1 MKSQDKRFY
10 NSSFIKRVI
19 AAAMLCLIVFSF
31 SISIASCS
39 RVDDIRESAVL
50 PELKEPESVVY
61 VINKGDISDSEYS
74 VVASLQGLAAQK
86 ESKIYI
92 EDGDNLLFLEKYLE
106 ENSHIHIKRI
116 STVKELVNENKEYI
130 KDNGCVLFEEGN
142 NPTVNMAFTVSGMEN
157 WLAVPLSLKS
167 ETEAMGLDVKL
178 DLSLKENEK
187 YTVSQEDIFEKYK
200 DKLNKNLLIHQSPEL
215 ITLRDYAVAV
225 GAFCFYT
232 DESKH
237 AQVQFRQKVFNWANE
252 NAVVF
257 GWSSDELGYVK
268 QSSESGLAVIP
279 SDHCSNLSLLSAL
292 RLKEPIKQKNQTE
305 KITAENDKHYVA
317 LVMSDG
323 DNLQWYETTIPFR
336 EHYFD
341 RVHSDSDYKLSWTAP
356 PTAYKLAPT
365 VLQYVYDMATD
376 YDRFV
381 CGVSGMGY
389 INPTKYSESAME
401 SFVNES
407 VYAMEQADLHTITI
421 LDNSKNISKLSKAL
435 EPYSAASAINGGLMQ
450 INEKYEALGGKIL
463 FSNHKPFVS
472 AKRSFW
478 FSSENPEEKISKD
491 WIEHFADEI
500 NALPCDINS
509 ENGYTYIN
517 VHPWSTSMDDLNYLV
532 SLLDEHIEL
541 VYADELVELI
551 SQNVETDN

>member
-1 MKSQDKRFY
+1 MKSKIRDVGE
-10 NSSFIKRVI
+10 SPFIRRVI
-19 AAAMLCLIVFSF
+19 TMAVLCLILFGFSL
-31 SISIASCS
+31 SIVSCS
-39 RVDDIRESAVL
+39 KADDNRIAAVM
-50 PELKEPESVVY
+50 PELNGPESVIY
-61 VINKGDISDSEYS
+61 VINKGDISDSEYF
-74 VVASLQGLAAQK
+74 VVSSLQGLAAQK
-86 ESKIYI
+86 ESRIYT
-92 EDGDNLLFLEKYLE
+92 EDGDNLVFLEKYLE
-106 ENSHIHIKRI
+106 ENSQINLKRI
-116 STVKELVNENKEYI
+116 STVDELINENKEYI
-130 KDNGCVLFEEGN
+130 RDNGCVLFEEGN

-157 WLAVPLSLKS
+157 WLAVPLSFKS
-167 ETEAMGLDVKL
+167 EAQAMGLDIKL
-178 DLSLKENEK
+178 DLTLKENGK
-187 YTVSQEDIFEKYK
+187 YTVSQEDIFEEYK
-200 DKLNKNLLIHQSPEL
+200 DRINKNLLIHQSPEL

-237 AQVQFRQKVFNWANE
+237 SQVKFRQKVFNWANE
-252 NAVVF
+252 NAIVF

-268 QSSESGLAVIP
+268 QSSECGLAVIP
-279 SDHCSNLSLLSAL
+279 SDHCSNLSLLSSL
-292 RLKEPIKQKNQTE
+292 RLNEPIKQKNQAE

-341 RVHSDSDYKLSWTAP
+341 RVSSDSDYKLSWTAP
-356 PTAYKLAPT
+356 PMAYKLAPA

-376 YDRFV
+376 KDRFI

-401 SFVNES
+401 SFVDES
-407 VYAMEQADLHTITI
+407 VYAMEQSDLHTITI
-421 LDNSKNISKLSKAL
+421 LDNSKNTSKLSKAL
-435 EPYSAASAINGGLMQ
+435 GTYSASSGINGGLMQ

-463 FSNHKPFVS
+463 FSNNKPFVS

-478 FSSENPEEKISKD
+478 FSSENPEEKISKA
-491 WIEHFADEI
+491 WIENFADEI
-500 NALPCDINS
+500 NALPCDIKS

-517 VHPWSTSMDDLNYLV
+517 VHPWSTSIEDLNYLV

-541 VYADELVELI
+541 VYADELVDLI
-551 SQNVETDN
+551 SQNVENK